1 MTMSNAA
8 KATLAVVSLVTAA
21 TIFGVHY
28 VQQADKDSMHQGVV
42 RDEERQKQRKERELE
57 LQRQRA
63 LESALKETQTV
74 TKT

>member
-1 MTMSNAA
+1 MSTAA
-8 KATLAVVSLVTAA
+8 KVTLATVSLATIA

-42 RDEERQKQRKERELE
+42 RDEERQRQRKEREVE

-63 LESALKETQTV
+63 LESALKETQSV

>member
-1 MTMSNAA
+1 MSRAA
-8 KATLAVVSLVTAA
+8 KITLAGVSLTTVGI
-21 TIFGVHY
+21 IFGVHY

-42 RDEERQKQRKERELE
+42 RDEERQRQRKEREIE

-63 LESALKETQTV
+63 LESAYRETQNV